1 MRLRLWLAAAAV
13 AAAPLLAP
21 ARAQITSADQPGDPV
36 IARVDGEPIRL
47 SEVVAAAQNLPDEV
61 KGMPPAMLFPLLID
75 QMISQRVLTDAARK
89 AGLEDDPAVKRQIR
103 EMSDRVL
110 QNALIQREITGKVTD
125 EAVRARYDAEVA
137 SQAGEPEIHARHILV
152 TTESDARSAI
162 AALKG
167 GADFATLAREKST
180 GPGAQQGGDLGFFKK
195 GDMVPEFAEAAF
207 ALQEPGQITEN
218 PVRSPFGWHVIQL
231 VARRTAAPAPFDE
244 VKEELRQQMLE
255 RSVQEVIQKYRDAAQ
270 VERFNLD
277 GTPLRR

>member
-1 MRLRLWLAAAAV
+1 MRLRLWLAAVAV
-13 AAAPLLAP
+13 AAPLLAP
-21 ARAQITSADQPGDPV
+21 ARAQITQVDPQGDPV
-36 IARVDGEPIRL
+36 VARVDGEAIRL
-47 SEVVAAAQNLPDEV
+47 SEVVAAAKNLPDEV

-89 AGLEDDPAVKRQIR
+89 AGLEKDPAVARQIS
-103 EMSDRVL
+103 EAADRVL
-110 QNALIQREITGKVTD
+110 QNALIQRDLAGKVTD
-125 EAVRARYDAEVA
+125 EALRARYDAEVA
-137 SQAGEPEIHARHILV
+137 EQGGEPEIHARHILV
-152 TTESDARSAI
+152 ATESDAKAAI

-207 ALQEPGQITEN
+207 ALQQPGEITET

-231 VARRTAAPAPFDE
+231 VARRTAAPPPFDD
-244 VKEELRQQMLE
+244 VKEELRQQMLQQA
-255 RSVQEVIQKYRDAAQ
+255 VQEVIETYRNAAK

-277 GTPLRR
+277 GTPARR